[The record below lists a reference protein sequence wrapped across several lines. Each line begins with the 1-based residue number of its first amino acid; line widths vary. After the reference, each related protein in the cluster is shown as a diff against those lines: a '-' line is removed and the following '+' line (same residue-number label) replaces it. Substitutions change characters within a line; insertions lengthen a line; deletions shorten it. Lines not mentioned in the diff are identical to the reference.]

1 MKKKV
6 KKIPKYKWGAQN
18 TAAMITTV
26 GNVAAGAAGVSQDST
41 EGNLMKGAGAG
52 LSMIP
57 TPYTQI
63 AGAVLSTVG
72 SLWGNTGSVNEHTG
86 EINKASGISKWLGF
100 GPSSSELEAKSN
112 RVKNSIVDKEITEHL
127 RANYYMDPNNSANNN
142 IFHAAEGGIA
152 PNLTPAYLDSRE
164 VVVSPD
170 RGSAVRLPYA
180 EGTDTIPAM
189 VMPHSGVLSEDI
201 EYKKGISFADLG
213 DKIDKSFPDN
223 TRAKQLLM
231 QKALNAQEMKKVNK
245 KTKNGIPAYENGE
258 NKTMPDLSD
267 MFIHRQRDGKFVM
280 QDINGNRYDIPE
292 MMLPYIQGDEHG
304 YWFGPQTG
312 IGPSAGKWNGSM
324 NFAKQILN
332 SKNIAKLRNT
342 MTKVLPKGAK
352 SATPSTVGNGV
363 NAAQAQKE
371 MLNNDRTFQMWQR
384 LGNKGGVPAKTVESN
399 VAAYRD
405 ASKAS
410 RNLWELTP
418 AQQAAANA
426 SAEQYIYDGMVKSNL
441 PYWLTLA
448 GMAGGAGTF
457 LLHEATKDK
466 QPVAINTSA
475 SIPVNTNGQT
485 VATTQEKP
493 VEPVVTSTE
502 APTKN
507 EKKEVVVPKKSSIN
521 KPSSGKK
528 TTTPVSREKTLTPE
542 QIAES
547 LRIADIGERHWL
559 RGNVTEPKQSFASL
573 ASSTPTILKTQ
584 KLAPVT
590 PVSNTTNSTATPNA
604 SGLDFDMLDY
614 LNLVG
619 PLANMFT
626 PDAEAVRAHTISPVY
641 GPTSYDVTP
650 EMRQIASNRAT
661 ANYDANQVNP
671 NTGAN
676 MAFKA
681 MTQLNSDKAAA
692 AALSNKANVQNQ
704 LAFQN
709 ANIANNT
716 MQFNANAS
724 HTAEVESA
732 QNRAVAR
739 NIRRKGFGDFFTNIG
754 KIRRDKRLSA
764 RDAGL
769 YQAMLPYLEYGMTS
783 DQLKKITELYA

>member
-1 MKKKV
+1 
-6 KKIPKYKWGAQN
+6 
-18 TAAMITTV
+18 
-26 GNVAAGAAGVSQDST
+26 
-41 EGNLMKGAGAG
+41 MKGAGAG

-86 EINKASGISKWLGF
+86 EINKASGFSKWLGL
-100 GPSSSELEAKSN
+100 GPSTSKLEAKSN
-112 RVKNSIVDKEITEHL
+112 RVKNSIVDKDITEHL
-127 RANYYMDPNNSANNN
+127 RAEYYMDPNNSANNN
-142 IFHAAEGGIA
+142 IFYAAEGGIA

-189 VMPHSGVLSEDI
+189 VMPYSGVLSEDI

-231 QKALNAQEMKKVNK
+231 QKALNAQEMKKVSK
-245 KTKNGIPAYENGE
+245 KTKNGIPAYEKGIYYV
-258 NKTMPDLSD
+258 DG
-267 MFIHRQRDGKFVM
+267 QRAEYRHGRWWWNEGGKKDAQGKMYFV
-280 QDINGNRYDIPE
+280 
-292 MMLPYIQGDEHG
+292 PY
-304 YWFGPQTG
+304 TG
-312 IGPSAGKWNGSM
+312 
-324 NFAKQILN
+324 
-332 SKNIAKLRNT
+332 
-342 MTKVLPKGAK
+342 K
-352 SATPSTVGNGV
+352 STPSETKPIKHTSETPVGI
-363 NAAQAQKE
+363 
-371 MLNNDRTFQMWQR
+371 LD
-384 LGNKGGVPAKTVESN
+384 P
-399 VAAYRD
+399 AYRQHV
-405 ASKAS
+405 
-410 RNLWELTP
+410 R
-418 AQQAAANA
+418 
-426 SAEQYIYDGMVKSNL
+426 Y
-441 PYWLTLA
+441 
-448 GMAGGAGTF
+448 
-457 LLHEATKDK
+457 
-466 QPVAINTSA
+466 
-475 SIPVNTNGQT
+475 
-485 VATTQEKP
+485 
-493 VEPVVTSTE
+493 
-502 APTKN
+502 
-507 EKKEVVVPKKSSIN
+507 SSIN
-521 KPSSGKK
+521 DVARKDTVSKPSSGKK
-528 TTTPVSREKTLTPE
+528 TAMPQATASAAPQEEKLTPE

-590 PVSNTTNSTATPNA
+590 PASNTANSTATSNA
-604 SGLDFDMLDY
+604 SSLDFDMLDY
-614 LNLVG
+614 LNLAG
-619 PLANMFT
+619 PLANMFA

-661 ANYDANQVNP
+661 ANYDANQVNH

-676 MAFKA
+676 MTFKA

-692 AALSNKANVQNQ
+692 AALSNKANIQNQ

-709 ANIANNT
+709 ANIANSA

-732 QNRAVAR
+732 QNRAAAR

-754 KIRRDKRLSA
+754 KIRQDKRLSA
-764 RDAGL
+764 RDAALYKLLRGDHDNGL
-769 YQAMLPYLEYGMTS
+769 LSYGMQ
-783 DQLKKITELYA
+783 DAALIGFDKLFNYGA

>member
-1 MKKKV
+1 
-6 KKIPKYKWGAQN
+6 
-18 TAAMITTV
+18 
-26 GNVAAGAAGVSQDST
+26 
-41 EGNLMKGAGAG
+41 MKGAGAG

-86 EINKASGISKWLGF
+86 EINKASGISKWLGL
-100 GPSSSELEAKSN
+100 GPSARELKAKSN
-112 RVKNSIVDKEITEHL
+112 RIKNSIVDKDITEHL
-127 RANYYMDPNNSANNN
+127 RAEYYMDPNNSANNN
-142 IFHAAEGGIA
+142 IFYAAEGGVA

-189 VMPHSGVLSEDI
+189 VMPYSGVLSEDI

-231 QKALNAQEMKKVNK
+231 QKALNAQEMKKVSK
-245 KTKNGIPAYENGE
+245 KTKNGVPAYANGE
-258 NKTMPDLSD
+258 TEVHRKKEKVNYVIWNNKFGYFDAEGGFHDMSSVSNPNLPDSAYL
-267 MFIHRQRDGKFVM
+267 G
-280 QDINGNRYDIPE
+280 RYERVPVAVKDSVN
-292 MMLPYIQGDEHG
+292 
-304 YWFGPQTG
+304 TS
-312 IGPSAGKWNGSM
+312 SAT
-324 NFAKQILN
+324 KQ
-332 SKNIAKLRNT
+332 NT
-342 MTKVLPKGAK
+342 STNNVTYPTGAK
-352 SATPSTVGNGV
+352 YP
-363 NAAQAQKE
+363 
-371 MLNNDRTFQMWQR
+371 MD
-384 LGNKGGVPAKTVESN
+384 P
-399 VAAYRD
+399 
-405 ASKAS
+405 
-410 RNLWELTP
+410 
-418 AQQAAANA
+418 
-426 SAEQYIYDGMVKSNL
+426 
-441 PYWLTLA
+441 
-448 GMAGGAGTF
+448 
-457 LLHEATKDK
+457 
-466 QPVAINTSA
+466 
-475 SIPVNTNGQT
+475 
-485 VATTQEKP
+485 
-493 VEPVVTSTE
+493 
-502 APTKN
+502 
-507 EKKEVVVPKKSSIN
+507 VVVPQINWEDFSTPTYISDPNGAVIPQKDVTKTTREVGLTNFFTPYLNGAGVWGYPTVKQYKTDGIDGVTQAAPIVDTAVNTPAEVKIAQQQPSVTTKTSSKKSGAVTPEATN
-521 KPSSGKK
+521 K
-528 TTTPVSREKTLTPE
+528 TTRTALLPKLYDV
-542 QIAES
+542 
-547 LRIADIGERHWL
+547 GERHWL

-573 ASSTPTILKTQ
+573 ASVTPTKLKTQ
-584 KLAPVT
+584 KLTPVT
-590 PVSNTTNSTATPNA
+590 PASNTTNSTATPNA

-614 LNLVG
+614 LNLAG
-619 PLANMFT
+619 PLANMFA

-661 ANYDANQVNP
+661 ANYDANQVNH

-676 MAFKA
+676 MTFKA

-709 ANIANNT
+709 ANIANSA

-732 QNRAVAR
+732 QNRAAAR